1 MKYNISAYLPKYIFI
16 DVLYYLVV
24 LGKVAG
30 SLCLSVYKKND
41 EDITKL

>member
-24 LGKVAG
+24 LGTVAG
-30 SLCLSVYKKND
+30 SLCLSIYKKND
-41 EDITKL
+41 EDVTNL